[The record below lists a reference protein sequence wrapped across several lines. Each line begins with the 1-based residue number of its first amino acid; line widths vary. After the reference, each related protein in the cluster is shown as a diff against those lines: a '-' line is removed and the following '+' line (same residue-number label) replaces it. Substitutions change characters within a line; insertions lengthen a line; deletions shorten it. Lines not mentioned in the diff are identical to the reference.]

1 MKTKSKT
8 EAKKLA
14 KAYSYNNDYRDVPI
28 YIIYCNRS
36 ENYYVDANGLIRLWE
51 RLIGYYINGIF
62 TSEKDNS

>member
-14 KAYSYNNDYRDVPI
+14 KAYSYNNDFRGVPI

-36 ENYYVDANGLIRLWE
+36 DEKAEHCREFGTAKLKNQESWE
-51 RLIGYYINGIF
+51 DI
-62 TSEKDNS
+62 